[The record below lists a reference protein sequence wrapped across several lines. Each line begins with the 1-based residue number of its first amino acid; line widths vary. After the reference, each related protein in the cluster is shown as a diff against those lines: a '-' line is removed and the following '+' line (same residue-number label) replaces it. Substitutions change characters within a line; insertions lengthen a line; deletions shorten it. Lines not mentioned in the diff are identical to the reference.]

1 MKENH
6 YSHFTSIPC
15 HRFRAGKG
23 TRPHSIRVL
32 RLTPVPVLI
41 VQARTSSRAVDF
53 APADALYPEAVDTR
67 SSDLSIIPARSTEDD
82 VRPVYP
88 GVTAVLAR
96 RFAPAV
102 WPSLTLRGCHCFFLG
117 HVSLYGA
124 FLKSICFYDYR
135 CSFNTVGKNHSC
147 A

>member
-1 MKENH
+1 MKENY

-23 TRPHSIRVL
+23 TRPHSIRVF

-53 APADALYPEAVDTR
+53 APADALYPEAVDIR
-67 SSDLSIIPARSTEDD
+67 SSDLSIIPTRSTEDD
-82 VRPVYP
+82 VRPVCP
-88 GVTAVLAR
+88 DGTAVLAR

-102 WPSLTLRGCHCFFLG
+102 WPSLTLRGCHDFFRVPH
-117 HVSLYGA
+117 HVNLHAPSSGQFVSTTIA
-124 FLKSICFYDYR
+124 AHSIGQD
-135 CSFNTVGKNHSC
+135 HSC